1 MLEISILLS
10 KKLQLLS
17 FNLKLLLFCNLCSIK
32 YSKPLLLNEQLP
44 IIKVVKFSKTEKL
57 AIDVNYFKS
66 SYY

>member
-17 FNLKLLLFCNLCSIK
+17 FNLKLLFCNLCSIK